1 VGGGHATSL
10 NATGTHLE
18 AVAALDP
25 ERKALETKRMRSAVS
40 MSTRV
45 LWVVVVLV
53 AAFPPSR
60 AIAQSLLCTT
70 IRRGE
75 DAAHAAQRI
84 TGAASNTREPW
95 FQIVDATSR
104 FVPKADYA
112 SVRPGWYACVTTG
125 LTDAVANTVSSNTS
139 PWVGRLFQSADP
151 DIALWFVLLALIAI
165 AMHNADQYLQGREQI
180 LEAMRQFSRKF
191 VHEFERPLA
200 AGDLSPRPI
209 QSRLR
214 FAPHASRLDI
224 LLAPGAGRRYP
235 NLSDHRSNVEYDV
248 QRVLTLLKD
257 EPFVAGRP
265 RMDGRWVV
273 LPFQL
278 KTAITQAGGK

>member
-1 VGGGHATSL
+1 
-10 NATGTHLE
+10 
-18 AVAALDP
+18 
-25 ERKALETKRMRSAVS
+25 

-45 LWVVVVLV
+45 LWLAAVL
-53 AAFPPSR
+53 AAASPPSK

-95 FQIVDATSR
+95 FQVLDATAR
-104 FVPKADYA
+104 FVPKASYA
-112 SVRPGWYACVTTG
+112 SVGAGWYACVATG
-125 LTDAVANTVSSNTS
+125 LTDAAAPTISSDTS
-139 PWVGRLFQSADP
+139 GWAGRLFQSADP
-151 DIALWFVLLALIAI
+151 NIALWFVLLALIAI
-165 AMHNADQYLQGREQI
+165 ATHNADQYFRGREQI
-180 LEAMRQFSRKF
+180 LDAMRQFSRKF

-200 AGDLSPRPI
+200 AGGLSPQPI

-224 LLAPGAGRRYP
+224 LLAPGAGHRYP

-278 KTAITQAGGK
+278 KTAMTQAGGK